1 MLPFF
6 FLGGAGIE
14 GFELSLVYGKLYHVA
29 AGRWNKFY
37 ASCLF
42 LSAGMTKNEGPRI
55 QTLLYPNPKTFWV
68 TPTPAP
74 ANEIQWHKYSF
85 SETARL

>member
-1 MLPFF
+1 MV
-6 FLGGAGIE
+6 GIE

-74 ANEIQWHKYSF
+74 ANKIQWCKYSF
-85 SETARL
+85 SETAGL